1 MKNRALQATL
11 AVAFVVLSCAAR
23 ADFSGKVVGVL
34 DGDTIDVLVNQ
45 NPVRVRLA
53 EIDAPE
59 KKQPFGTRSRQALSE
74 YVFRQAVTIREN
86 GKDRYGRTIGTVLV
100 DGQSVNRAMVDA
112 GMAWAYRT
120 YLVDRSLLEVEA
132 RARSS
137 KRGLWV
143 DASPI
148 PPWEWRTHQSVV
160 RQAP

>member
-23 ADFSGKVVGVL
+23 ADFSGQVVGVL

-45 NPVRVRLA
+45 TPVRVRLA

-74 YVFRQAVTIREN
+74 YVFRQVVTIREN

-100 DGQSVNRAMVDA
+100 DGRSVNRAMVGA
-112 GMAWAYRT
+112 GMAWAYRA
-120 YLVDRSLLEVEA
+120 YLVDRSLLDVEA
-132 RARSS
+132 DARHS
-137 KRGLWV
+137 KRGLWA
-143 DASPI
+143 DGSPVA
-148 PPWEWRTHQSVV
+148 PWEWRALQRAQLEH
-160 RQAP
+160 